1 MTSGMPAHP
10 AREPVDTRFTTRVQ
24 VPRQCGRK
32 HRSDKTDPKGMA
44 SSTEDYGSELQEL
57 QWGGGGG
64 SHFLRSGS
72 HFLRSGTGGCYEA
85 EDLEPTSRHHGSQ
98 HRGYYSP
105 PGTSY
110 TIVERPPS
118 APHHHSSH
126 TTPYRHRGHAT
137 PGSGAISPEQVLRL
151 FGNGVSERRQGD
163 RRTPAS
169 SPASVAAVR
178 STPSSTSQQQQ
189 QSQQSQ
195 QSQPNPANPPTSP
208 SSQPL
213 SLQEL
218 TVRTI
223 TMTRDPPDS
232 HGFGICVKGGKDA
245 GVGVYISRVEEG
257 SVAERAGLRPGDT
270 ILEVNG
276 TPFRAVTHE
285 EALKMLKSCRTLSMT
300 VRGPALDPR
309 CRGGHPVW
317 SSSGRQ
323 QSCSWI
329 DRQGRPT
336 SPPPLYPPRDP
347 RYGPRTRKVELCI
360 EPGQSLG
367 LMIRGGLE
375 YGLGIYVTGVDKDSV
390 ADRAGLLVGDQIIE
404 VNGQSFEEA
413 THDEAVEILKT
424 NKRMTLL
431 IRDVGKVPHSCTTSQ
446 PIVVPSTRYPEH
458 DPLLLES
465 PGNHRPPSP
474 TIASDWRHRNV
485 HMVSAATAAMVEE
498 KARVVLARSERAA
511 LSQLLADYRT
521 RRMTIEELVV
531 SLGDLLNTHEKLTL
545 LTELRELVDSKDRAA
560 FDDLVYRPRVARRK
574 GDRAHSDLIVTPS
587 LHDLPRGVPGGCCR
601 PGRLVDVEGDP
612 LGVTGPLLPRD
623 NQEYRSPSEDSGLG
637 ADMPR
642 TRAGCRRTP
651 QHQVTTSDL
660 ALSNDDE
667 CDNQDYEDEL
677 ENGRGRRHSS
687 PGGSRGNP
695 RDYGHHHLHPDNL
708 ESDGGCDG
716 SDAEMIGNG
725 RRGGG
730 TERDRDMEEDE
741 DEGREERSSEGG
753 GGGGFGGWRSHLLG
767 GLTQRVK
774 SWYWGARPLEL
785 AHKLSRS
792 FDMQEAQLLE
802 EGGSGAATAGAGGA
816 GGPPRR
822 HHSAQRLARSEISE
836 RREEDGALVVPDHQG
851 NLRITVKKTKS
862 ILGIA
867 IEGGANT
874 KHPLPRII
882 NIHDNGAAYEAG
894 GLEVGQLILEVDGH
908 KVEGLHHQE
917 VARLIAE
924 SFARR
929 DRNEI
934 EFLVVEAKKSNLE
947 PKPTALIFLEA

>member
-1 MTSGMPAHP
+1 
-10 AREPVDTRFTTRVQ
+10 
-24 VPRQCGRK
+24 
-32 HRSDKTDPKGMA
+32 MA
-44 SSTEDYGSELQEL
+44 STAEDYGSELQEL
-57 QWGGGGG
+57 QWGGNLVGG
-64 SHFLRSGS
+64 SGAGSTHFLRSGGS
-72 HFLRSGTGGCYEA
+72 HYVRCGSGSCYEA
-85 EDLEPTSRHHGSQ
+85 EDLEPASSRHHHSSAGQ

-126 TTPYRHRGHAT
+126 ATPYRHRGHKST
-137 PGSGAISPEQVLRL
+137 IGSGAISPEQVISL
-151 FGNGVSERRQGD
+151 FGNGLAERRQNE

-169 SPASVAAVR
+169 SPASVAALR
-178 STPSSTSQQQQ
+178 NSSSST
-189 QSQQSQ
+189 
-195 QSQPNPANPPTSP
+195 QPTTTVQAPPVP
-208 SSQPL
+208 QAL

-223 TMTRDPPDS
+223 MMTREPPDS
-232 HGFGICVKGGKDA
+232 HHGFGICVKGGKDA
-245 GVGVYISRVEEG
+245 DAQSGVGVYISRVEEG

-300 VRGPALDPR
+300 VRGPAIDPR
-309 CRGGHPVW
+309 CRGGHPIW
-317 SSSGRQ
+317 PQNRQ
-323 QSCSWI
+323 QTCSWM
-329 DRQGRPT
+329 DRQGRPA
-336 SPPPLYPPRDP
+336 SPPPVNPPRDS
-347 RYGPRTRKVELCI
+347 RYGPRTRKVDLCI

-390 ADRAGLLVGDQIIE
+390 ADRAGLLVGDQILE

-413 THDEAVEILKT
+413 THDEAVQILKT
-424 NKRMTLL
+424 NKRMSLV

-446 PIVVPSTRYPEH
+446 PMVVPVSRYQDH
-458 DPLLLES
+458 DSLLLES

-474 TIASDWRHRNV
+474 AYSLVDDYYDSSLNDWRHRGV
-485 HMVSAATAAMVEE
+485 HPISAATAAMVEE

-521 RRMTIEELVV
+521 RRLTVEDLVV

-545 LTELRELVDSKDRAA
+545 LTELRELVDSKDRPA
-560 FDDLVYRPRVARRK
+560 FDDLVYRPRLSRRK
-574 GDRAHSDLIVTPS
+574 GDRAHNSDLIVTPS
-587 LHDLPRGVPGGCCR
+587 LHELPDYDDDMEGERG
-601 PGRLVDVEGDP
+601 
-612 LGVTGPLLPRD
+612 
-623 NQEYRSPSEDSGLG
+623 
-637 ADMPR
+637 
-642 TRAGCRRTP
+642 
-651 QHQVTTSDL
+651 
-660 ALSNDDE
+660 
-667 CDNQDYEDEL
+667 
-677 ENGRGRRHSS
+677 GRRHSS
-687 PGGSRGNP
+687 PGGSRGN
-695 RDYGHHHLHPDNL
+695 RDYHHHLHADNL
-708 ESDGGCDG
+708 ESDGGCEG
-716 SDAEMIGNG
+716 SDAEMMIGNG
-725 RRGGG
+725 GARHR
-730 TERDRDMEEDE
+730 ERDRDTEDDE
-741 DEGREERSSEGG
+741 DEGREERSSESGG
-753 GGGGFGGWRSHLLG
+753 VGGFGGWRTHLLG

-774 SWYWGARPLEL
+774 SWYWGARPLEF

-792 FDMQEAQLLE
+792 YDMQEAQLLE
-802 EGGSGAATAGAGGA
+802 EAGSGTTGSTGS

-822 HHSAQRLARSEISE
+822 HHSAQRLARGPGEGGE
-836 RREEDGALVVPDHQG
+836 RREEDAAVVVPDHQG
-851 NLRITVKKTKS
+851 NLRIIVKKSKPT
-862 ILGIA
+862 LGIA

-882 NIHDNGAAYEAG
+882 NIHDNGAAYDAG

>member
-1 MTSGMPAHP
+1 
-10 AREPVDTRFTTRVQ
+10 
-24 VPRQCGRK
+24 
-32 HRSDKTDPKGMA
+32 MA

-57 QWGGGGG
+57 QWGGG
-64 SHFLRSGS
+64 SGS
-72 HFLRSGTGGCYEA
+72 HFLRSGTHFLRSGTTGCYEA
-85 EDLEPTSRHHGSQ
+85 EDLEPSSRHHGGQ

-126 TTPYRHRGHAT
+126 TTPYRHRGHTTGA
-137 PGSGAISPEQVLRL
+137 SGAISPEQVLRL
-151 FGNGVSERRQGD
+151 FGNGVSERRAGD

-189 QSQQSQ
+189 QTQQSQ
-195 QSQPNPANPPTSP
+195 QSQSNATNPPTSP

-232 HGFGICVKGGKDA
+232 HHGFGICVKGGKDA
-245 GVGVYISRVEEG
+245 GEIRSTFRLPPSPYFAPQDRGVGVYISRVEEG

-309 CRGGHPVW
+309 CRGNHPMW
-317 SSSGRQ
+317 STSGRQ

-336 SPPPLYPPRDP
+336 SPPPPYPPRDS
-347 RYGPRTRKVELCI
+347 RYGSRTRKVELCI

-446 PIVVPSTRYPEH
+446 PIVMPTSRYPEH
-458 DPLLLES
+458 DPMLLES

-474 TIASDWRHRNV
+474 TIASDWRHRGGM
-485 HMVSAATAAMVEE
+485 HTVSAATAAMVEE

-560 FDDLVYRPRVARRK
+560 FDDLVYRPRVAMARRK

-587 LHDLPRGVPGGCCR
+587 LHDLP
-601 PGRLVDVEGDP
+601 
-612 LGVTGPLLPRD
+612 
-623 NQEYRSPSEDSGLG
+623 
-637 ADMPR
+637 
-642 TRAGCRRTP
+642 
-651 QHQVTTSDL
+651 
-660 ALSNDDE
+660 
-667 CDNQDYEDEL
+667 DYEDEL

-708 ESDGGCDG
+708 E
-716 SDAEMIGNG
+716 
-725 RRGGG
+725 
-730 TERDRDMEEDE
+730 
-741 DEGREERSSEGG
+741 
-753 GGGGFGGWRSHLLG
+753 
-767 GLTQRVK
+767 
-774 SWYWGARPLEL
+774 L

-802 EGGSGAATAGAGGA
+802 EGGTGPASAGTGGA

-822 HHSAQRLARSEISE
+822 HHSAQRLARSEMSE